1 MATKIGEEDELRKKV
16 WKIIN
21 IIQANQLFVHSK
33 NLEIRFFNEENKEIE
48 TKNLPEILTIC
59 ILNAIVPNSAML
71 LIGGHGGGKT
81 SLVKLLGRMFT
92 SSSLAEIENSIIRG
106 HPQLTEEKLVGT

>member
-1 MATKIGEEDELRKKV
+1 MIETAEEENLRKKV

-33 NLEIRFFNEENKEIE
+33 YLTINFLDEKGKTQSID
-48 TKNLPEILTIC
+48 LPEILTLC
-59 ILNAIVPNSAML
+59 VLNAIVPNSAML

-81 SLVKLLGRMFT
+81 TLVKALGRMFT
-92 SSSLAEIENSIIRG
+92 GMSLGEIENSIVRG
-106 HPQLTEEKLVGT
+106 HC